1 MEKKNGLQKE
11 KALGVHNR
19 NVYIDYMKFIAAFL
33 VVAIHVSP
41 LSGINENGDF
51 ILTRIIARI
60 AVPFFFMV
68 SGYFVLPGSKKHN
81 GRILKFLK
89 KTSLLYLAAI
99 ILYLPINFYTGYFKE
114 LKIGTVLRDIFFD
127 GTFYHL
133 WYLPAVILGILI
145 CLFLIRIAGE
155 KAAFAVTVILYLAG
169 LLGDSYYGLTR
180 LSPVMA
186 EIYDGVLQVFSYTRN
201 GIFFAPVFLMLGCL
215 IKNGEKTET
224 KETKRNNTNGVI
236 YGLTVLIFFLPMLAE
251 GLLLHKYG
259 WQRHDSM
266 YILLAPLMYFFFIWI
281 LSLSD
286 QEKYLEEK
294 NGKAAESAEKFRD
307 ETNGGKMKSGRA
319 GREERSG
326 DMGNMAM
333 IIYLI
338 HPLVLILLRGI
349 SKPLKLYGILVE
361 NSLICY
367 FAVSLLSALG
377 AWILLLIYKAFS
389 GRSPKTKRRGSHKE
403 VLQRRENQERES
415 IQSGHVPKEALAQ
428 SESVPGLERDRA
440 WLEINLENLK
450 WNVEQI
456 KRLLPEDCK
465 FMAVVKANAYGHG
478 SLEVAQ
484 FLYKTGIRAFAVAT
498 LLEGIYLRENGIKG
512 KILVLG
518 YTHPS
523 NASYLAKYRLIQTVV
538 DAEYAESLN
547 EWGIPLKVHIGVD
560 TGMHRLGEDYR
571 NREKI
576 AAIFDC
582 KNLEVEGIYSHLCVS
597 DGREEW
603 AGAYTGK
610 QIERFFGVVDFLQER
625 GWEELKIHLQSS
637 YGAANYPKLPV
648 SYARIGIMMYG
659 CLSGWGDETK
669 QTLDLKAVLTLKA
682 RVALTKKLKK
692 GECVGYGCTFKA
704 PCDMMIATVTVGYG
718 DGYPRSLSGGKQSL
732 LIHGKRAK
740 IIGRICMDS
749 LTVDITGIEEVKTG
763 DEAVLIGRD
772 GDMQINAEEVANA
785 AGTITNELLCR
796 LGSRLGHVV
805 T

>member
-1 MEKKNGLQKE
+1 MEKKIDLQKGE
-11 KALGVHNR
+11 GFGAPNR

-60 AVPFFFMV
+60 AVPYFFMV
-68 SGYFVLPGSKKHN
+68 SGYYVLPDSKKHN
-81 GRILKFLK
+81 GRAVKFLK
-89 KTSLLYLAAI
+89 KTGILYLTAV
-99 ILYLPINFYTGYFKE
+99 ILYLPINLYTGYFKE
-114 LKIGTVLRDIFFD
+114 LKAGKVLRDIFFD

-133 WYLPAVILGILI
+133 WYLPAVMLGVLL
-145 CLFLIRIAGE
+145 CLFLIRIMGE
-155 KAAFAVTVILYLAG
+155 RAAFIITVILYLAG

-180 LSPVMA
+180 LLPVMGK
-186 EIYDGVLQVFSYTRN
+186 IYDGILQVFSYTRN

-215 IKNGEKTET
+215 IKNREKKGEET
-224 KETKRNNTNGVI
+224 LEKNKFDKKDTNCI
-236 YGLTVLIFFLPMLAE
+236 TYILLALTFFLVMMAE

-266 YILLAPLMYFFFIWI
+266 YLSLLPLMYFFFILLI
-281 LSLSD
+281 RLSHKERNAAKES
-286 QEKYLEEK
+286 
-294 NGKAAESAEKFRD
+294 GKV
-307 ETNGGKMKSGRA
+307 GRL
-319 GREERSG
+319 GE
-326 DMGNMAM
+326 MGNMAM
-333 IIYLI
+333 IIYII
-338 HPLVLILLRGI
+338 HPMVLILLRGI

-361 NSLICY
+361 NTLVCY
-367 FAVSLLSALG
+367 LAVSFFSALE
-377 AWILLLIYKAFS
+377 AWILLVFYRMFFK
-389 GRSPKTKRRGSHKE
+389 GR
-403 VLQRRENQERES
+403 ERSMEKFS
-415 IQSGHVPKEALAQ
+415 IQGKGM
-428 SESVPGLERDRA
+428 PGLEKDRA

-456 KRLLPEDCK
+456 KGILPKGCK

-478 SLEVAQ
+478 SLAIAE

-498 LLEGIYLRENGIKG
+498 LEEGIYLRKNGVKG

-523 NASYLAKYRLIQTVV
+523 HAAYLAKYRLIQTVV
-538 DAEYAESLN
+538 DGAYAERLN

-576 AAIFDC
+576 AAIFHYE
-582 KNLEVEGIYSHLCVS
+582 NLEVEGIYSHLCVS
-597 DGREEW
+597 DSREEW
-603 AGAYTGK
+603 AGAYTKK
-610 QIERFFGVVDFLQER
+610 QIERFFGVVDSLRER
-625 GWEELKIHLQSS
+625 GFEEIKIHLQSS
-637 YGAANYPKLPV
+637 YGVVNYPKLPV

-659 CLSGWGDETK
+659 CLSNCGDETA
-669 QTLDLKAVLTLKA
+669 QSLYLKEVLTLKA
-682 RVALTKKLKK
+682 RVALIKSLRK
-692 GECVGYGCTFKA
+692 GECIGYGCTFQA
-704 PCDMMIATVTVGYG
+704 SCDMQIAVITIGYG

-749 LTVDITGIEEVKTG
+749 LMADITDIADVKPG

-772 GDMQINAEEVANA
+772 RDMRISAEEVAFA

-796 LGSRLGHVV
+796 LGSRLGHIV
-805 T
+805 TENGRD